1 MVQSVFRVVEI
12 LKLRNSG
19 YSNLEWFKVAKNS
32 YSDKEWL
39 EKVRES
45 GLSGTEWPQDP
56 QSPSTG
62 SSLPPPKK
70 QN

>member
-1 MVQSVFRVVEI
+1 MTKSVFIVVEFFKVRSI
-12 LKLRNSG
+12 G
-19 YSNLEWFKVAKNS
+19 YPSLEWFKVAKNS
-32 YSDKEWL
+32 FSDKEWL